1 MAFAGY
7 HSNVRLTDDGQI
19 CAELPGITDY
29 EQTTGL
35 ANILDNGPL
44 PASVR
49 TTEQTT
55 VNPK

>member
-7 HSNVRLTDDGQI
+7 HSNVRLTDDGQA

-29 EQTTGL
+29 EQTTDL

-44 PASVR
+44 PQACAQPSK
-49 TTEQTT
+49 QQ
-55 VNPK
+55 